1 MASYNKVKDKYLYS
15 AKDFNNIHDYKLG
28 DIVEAEIGVF
38 MQVID
43 KGEYKILTERLAVIP
58 EPSMYS
64 TERGW
69 ENATNNML
77 LDLICDAEDEEE
89 KSLFIHLMKHIKER
103 YTYDKFKEKLGTI
116 R

>member
-43 KGEYKILTERLAVIP
+43 KGEYKILTE
-58 EPSMYS
+58 
-64 TERGW
+64 
-69 ENATNNML
+69 
-77 LDLICDAEDEEE
+77 
-89 KSLFIHLMKHIKER
+89 
-103 YTYDKFKEKLGTI
+103 
-116 R
+116 